1 MPVAMRYRDIRKVDW
16 TDRIGQSLIQSAPI
30 KTETQERSSVNFR
43 IFLKSESQNYPS
55 IPNNPF
61 NPRQLTHY
69 KPNSLIF
76 HYRCIRFDSVT
87 VLQGSSLPAQGESSV
102 PRLSIIVPY
111 RNNDA
116 RLELTL
122 LSVLENRPQD
132 CEIIV
137 VHSGTYANP
146 YELDDEVIFVE
157 EERRANTAQLLN
169 AGVMAACSPTVCILL
184 DGAEVTAD
192 WNNAAIDQLLPSNM
206 AAVAAS
212 VRYFNSK
219 LPSCGID
226 THLLR
231 HIQSARSGRLE
242 TTRESDACAGPALAC
257 GLYRRKV
264 LLAVGGWNV
273 AVDESMV
280 DVELAMTLKGIGLE
294 CRYEPD
300 LNATMTCGSSTRKL
314 STSAMSQLSSLFVA
328 HGAVSSSWFSTL
340 RNFASDC
347 LKGRLLTAAAWSA
360 GVRDTNS
367 IRKSQLRLNHA
378 KQQLGGAAESS
389 TLPIHN
395 DLPTRA
401 RVARRAA

>member
-1 MPVAMRYRDIRKVDW
+1 M
-16 TDRIGQSLIQSAPI
+16 
-30 KTETQERSSVNFR
+30 
-43 IFLKSESQNYPS
+43 
-55 IPNNPF
+55 
-61 NPRQLTHY
+61 
-69 KPNSLIF
+69 
-76 HYRCIRFDSVT
+76 
-87 VLQGSSLPAQGESSV
+87 

-116 RLELTL
+116 RLEMTL

-137 VHSGTYANP
+137 VHCGTYTNP

-169 AGVMAACSPTVCILL
+169 AGVMAACSPIVCVLL
-184 DGAEVTAD
+184 DGVVVRGD
-192 WNNAAIDQLLPSNM
+192 WNNSAIDQLLPSNK

-219 LPSCGID
+219 LPSCGIN

-231 HIQSARSGRLE
+231 HMHSARSGRLE
-242 TTRESDACAGPALAC
+242 ATRESEACAGPALAC

-273 AVDESMV
+273 GVDENMV
-280 DVELAMTLKGIGLE
+280 DVELAMTLKAVGLE
-294 CRYEPD
+294 CGYEPN

-314 STSAMSQLSSLFVA
+314 SSSAVSQLSSLMVV
-328 HGAVSSSWFSTL
+328 HGAVGSGWLSTL

-347 LKGRLLTAAAWSA
+347 LTGRFLTAAAWSA

-378 KQQLGGAAESS
+378 KQQLGGATESRP
-389 TLPIHN
+389 LRVHN
-395 DLPTRA
+395 DLQSNATVTRK
-401 RVARRAA
+401 AA

>member
-1 MPVAMRYRDIRKVDW
+1 M
-16 TDRIGQSLIQSAPI
+16 
-30 KTETQERSSVNFR
+30 
-43 IFLKSESQNYPS
+43 
-55 IPNNPF
+55 
-61 NPRQLTHY
+61 
-69 KPNSLIF
+69 
-76 HYRCIRFDSVT
+76 
-87 VLQGSSLPAQGESSV
+87 

-116 RLELTL
+116 RLEMTL

-137 VHSGTYANP
+137 AQGGTYANP
-146 YELDDEVIFVE
+146 YALDDEVIFVQ

-184 DGAEVTAD
+184 DGAIVTTGWSGTAV
-192 WNNAAIDQLLPSNM
+192 DQLLQPNM

-212 VRYFNSK
+212 VHYFNRK
-219 LPSCGID
+219 LPSCGIN

-231 HIQSARSGRLE
+231 HVQSARSGRLE
-242 TTRESDACAGPALAC
+242 ATRESDACAGPALAC

-273 AVDESMV
+273 ALDENMV
-280 DVELAMTLKGIGLE
+280 DVELAMTLKAVGLE
-294 CRYEPD
+294 CGFEPN

-314 STSAMSQLSSLFVA
+314 SRSAVSQLSSLFVA
-328 HGAVSSSWFSTL
+328 HGAVRSGWFSTL
-340 RNFASDC
+340 GNFASDC
-347 LKGRLLTAAAWSA
+347 LTGRFLTAAAWSA

-378 KQQLGGAAESS
+378 KQQLGGATESRS
-389 TLPIHN
+389 LRVHN
-395 DLPTRA
+395 DQQTSA
-401 RVARRAA
+401 TVARRAA